1 MVLYGEREQCLVV
14 TGYVKRPGSKWIEK
28 IEDVDISICAVP
40 KDRLLIH
47 CDNQIICRGY
57 KNDND
62 SDFMLLLYVKSQNR
76 DCLICDTSEE
86 KSPIFMA
93 ETIDDEEGVSINEN
107 LFKHFEQLLIG
118 NLDLTLKK
126 VKMDYDEG
134 ENEEDRWE

>member
-1 MVLYGEREQCLVV
+1 
-14 TGYVKRPGSKWIEK
+14 
-28 IEDVDISICAVP
+28 
-40 KDRLLIH
+40 
-47 CDNQIICRGY
+47 
-57 KNDND
+57 
-62 SDFMLLLYVKSQNR
+62 
-76 DCLICDTSEE
+76 
-86 KSPIFMA
+86 MA